1 MISPIQSHFMG
12 KDFDIRKKY
21 PGYSRFMDQKV
32 TPDVLSFIADCVL
45 NLPDTADFTVRS
57 IWASDYFKKNTEMF
71 FRKPSPSDPTA
82 SAEYNKFI
90 GQPLKTLAF
99 SQVISEKKRG
109 NRNFYTVSN
118 KELVK
123 YISVNERGASGFLY
137 EYIVKVLSDSGFFFH
152 FEVYRDQLKDR
163 GPGQKY
169 DPQYF
174 NDLKSSFQH
183 FMLGNTEINKTTEI
197 NRIFPK
203 VLNPFAFRN
212 GLPGSAGG
220 YMTTE
225 PFYYGDLM
233 YNRKNFRDIRKPKN
247 ISRQEAALDAEA
259 EKVKQDQEKK
269 VTESE
274 IKKARDKIKEKYVD
288 SEVKDQWGKG
298 EATQVHHIFPQSDYP
313 EFAADMENLIKL
325 TPEQHFNQAHAGG
338 RTQEVDKDYQL
349 QCLLAKCDSIECSI
363 SNGEF
368 FYSKENFIKM
378 INKCLNLDIGLE
390 SDFAEVK
397 KTLRSLLMTA

>member
-1 MISPIQSHFMG
+1 MIPSIQSHFAG
-12 KDFDIRKKY
+12 KDFDIRKKP

-32 TPDVLSFIADCVL
+32 TPDVLSFIAGCIL
-45 NLPDTADFTVRS
+45 NLPDTPNFTVGD
-57 IWASDYFKKNTEMF
+57 IWESDYFEKNTKTLF
-71 FRKPSPSDPTA
+71 QKPPPSIPAA
-82 SAEYNKFI
+82 SAEYDKFI
-90 GQPLKTLAF
+90 GQSLKTLAF
-99 SQVISEKKRG
+99 SQVILETKRG
-109 NRNFYTVSN
+109 NKNSYTVSN

-123 YISVNERGASGFLY
+123 YISANERGALGFLY

-152 FEVYRDQLKDR
+152 FEVYRDRLKDQ

-174 NDLKSSFQH
+174 NDLKSGFQH

-197 NRIFPK
+197 KRIFPK
-203 VLNPFAFRN
+203 VLNPFAFKN

-247 ISRQEAALDAEA
+247 ISRQEATLYAEA
-259 EKVKQDQEKK
+259 GKVKQDQEKK
-269 VTESE
+269 ITESE
-274 IKKARDKIKEKYVD
+274 IKKARDRIKEKYVD

-298 EATQVHHIFPQSDYP
+298 KATQVHHIFPQSHYR

-349 QCLLAKCDSIECSI
+349 QCLLAKCDSIEHSI
-363 SNGEF
+363 NNGEF
-368 FYSKENFIKM
+368 IYSKENFIKM
-378 INKCLNLDIGLE
+378 INKCLNLDVDLE
-390 SDFAEVK
+390 SGFVEIK
-397 KTLRSLLMTA
+397 KRLRSLLMTA